1 MPDTRIG
8 IVTRLGRTTFELT
21 QRTSA
26 VTLPTFCRCAALLNF
41 SGDRCFKLRP
51 RIGFTIS
58 GNALLRHSSTLAGLT
73 IVGAFAACS
82 AAYGALPFNSHI
94 VSRETLRL
102 LPSLLLCRSRRQLGI
117 MIKSFAISAVFGS
130 AMKIAVGHLVCPTR
144 MLSSILKVM
153 GHVFSHN

>member
-73 IVGAFAACS
+73 IVGAFASSS
-82 AAYGALPFNSHI
+82 ASNGHI
-94 VSRETLRL
+94 VSRETSRP

-144 MLSSILKVM
+144 MLSSIPKVM